1 MKCDVVSL
9 ENKKVGS
16 IELDDSIFG
25 MPMRSDLI
33 ARAVNWQLAKRRT
46 GSHKTKQRS
55 EVRGTSAKMNKQ
67 KGTGRARHGNEKA
80 PQMRG
85 GGVAFGPVVRSHAF
99 KLPKKVRRLAL
110 KIALSAKQAAGNLV
124 VIDAAKLKSGK
135 TKDLVQRVNQLGWN
149 SALIIEGAE
158 IDNNFANAA
167 SNVIGMNVLPSAG
180 ANVFDIMRSGTLV
193 LTQDAV
199 RKLVERLK

>member
-135 TKDLVQRVNQLGWN
+135 TKDLVQRVNRLGWN

>member
-135 TKDLVQRVNQLGWN
+135 TKDLAQRVNRLGWN

>member
-46 GSHKTKQRS
+46 GSHKTKLRS

>member
-25 MPMRSDLI
+25 IPMRSDLI
-33 ARAVNWQLAKRRT
+33 ARAVNWQLAKRRI

>member
-1 MKCDVVSL
+1 MQCDVMSL

-16 IELDDSIFG
+16 IELDDTIFG
-25 MPMRSDLI
+25 MPVRNDLI

-55 EVRGTSAKMNKQ
+55 EIRGTSAKMNKQ

-85 GGVAFGPVVRSHAF
+85 GGVAFGPVNRSHAF

-110 KIALSAKQAAGNLV
+110 KTALSAKQAAGSLV

-135 TKDLVQRVNQLGWN
+135 TKDLVKRVNDLGWN
-149 SALIIEGAE
+149 SALVIEGTD
-158 IDNNFANAA
+158 IDDNFANAA
-167 SNVIGMNVLPSAG
+167 ANVIGMNVLPTEG
-180 ANVFDIMRSGTLV
+180 ANVYDIMRSGTLV

-199 RKLVERLK
+199 SKLVERLK

>member
-55 EVRGTSAKMNKQ
+55 EVRGTSAKMNKP
-67 KGTGRARHGNEKA
+67 RRC
-80 PQMRG
+80 
-85 GGVAFGPVVRSHAF
+85 VAV
-99 KLPKKVRRLAL
+99 AL
-110 KIALSAKQAAGNLV
+110 LLVPLLEAMPLSFPRK
-124 VIDAAKLKSGK
+124 
-135 TKDLVQRVNQLGWN
+135 
-149 SALIIEGAE
+149 
-158 IDNNFANAA
+158 FA
-167 SNVIGMNVLPSAG
+167 V
-180 ANVFDIMRSGTLV
+180 
-193 LTQDAV
+193 
-199 RKLVERLK
+199 

>member
-1 MKCDVVSL
+1 
-9 ENKKVGS
+9 
-16 IELDDSIFG
+16 
-25 MPMRSDLI
+25 
-33 ARAVNWQLAKRRT
+33 
-46 GSHKTKQRS
+46 
-55 EVRGTSAKMNKQ
+55 
-67 KGTGRARHGNEKA
+67 
-80 PQMRG
+80 
-85 GGVAFGPVVRSHAF
+85 
-99 KLPKKVRRLAL
+99 
-110 KIALSAKQAAGNLV
+110 
-124 VIDAAKLKSGK
+124 
-135 TKDLVQRVNQLGWN
+135 VQRVNQLGWN